1 MKNMNQS
8 WFYFAVSQNEIGLY
22 AAAFNV
28 IQKIDASVWNKQQFY
43 GWSWEW

>member
-8 WFYFAVSQNEIGLY
+8 WFFFSAVSQDEIGLY

-28 IQKIDASVWNKQQFY
+28 IHKIDASVWNKQQFY
-43 GWSWEW
+43 R